1 MTVPGFER
9 MGETKQ
15 GLTGCALVRRLCAC
29 SLGLVALAAAAAAVE
44 PVPTA
49 TGAGVH
55 AAVELR
61 PVAGAAHT
69 RKPKTVHHRSPK
81 RAPQSIANSM
91 RFSGQINQ
99 TVKIVTPNV
108 GGQDC
113 VHNGFGWLWS
123 TTGVYEPNAT
133 VNNGWVLQ
141 VGYPEAFYGSFT
153 DSYPHGSDRT
163 EFEYADGK
171 TQPEELYDYIWVPQ
185 PGSGKVTV
193 SYSADGK
200 PSDETLA
207 TRLQITIDLTL
218 QPLPQS
224 EFAESEGPYMNLATA
239 PETMKGKWTCSA
251 KAL

>member
-1 MTVPGFER
+1 MQTRQVF
-9 MGETKQ
+9 
-15 GLTGCALVRRLCAC
+15 TGRSSVRRLCAC
-29 SLGLVALAAAAAAVE
+29 SLGVAALVVAAAAVA
-44 PVPTA
+44 PVLAPA
-49 TGAGVH
+49 DAGH
-55 AAVELR
+55 PAPAGPP
-61 PVAGAAHT
+61 PVASTAHK
-69 RKPKTVHHRSPK
+69 RKPKAVHHKSPK
-81 RAPQSIANSM
+81 PAPQPTANSM

-141 VGYPEAFYGSFT
+141 VGYPEAFYGGFT

-185 PGSGKVTV
+185 PGSGKVTIF
-193 SYSADGK
+193 YSADGK

-224 EFAESEGPYMNLATA
+224 EFAESEGPYTNLATA
-239 PETMKGKWTCSA
+239 PETMKGTWTCSA